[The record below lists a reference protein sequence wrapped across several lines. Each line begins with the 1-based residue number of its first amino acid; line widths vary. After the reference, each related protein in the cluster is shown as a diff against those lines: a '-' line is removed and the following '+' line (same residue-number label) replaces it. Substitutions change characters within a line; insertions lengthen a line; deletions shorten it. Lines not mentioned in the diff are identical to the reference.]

1 VPPVL
6 FAGPHINDSEA
17 KTLTESMR
25 KGKPAYLLMT
35 APERQD
41 YADLLKDEISQLNGS
56 FAVDQI
62 ARSDLIDLY
71 RLTPR

>member
-1 VPPVL
+1 
-6 FAGPHINDSEA
+6 
-17 KTLTESMR
+17 
-25 KGKPAYLLMT
+25 MT

-41 YADLLKDEISQLNGS
+41 YADLLKDEIAQVSAS
-56 FAVDQI
+56 FNLDSI